1 MRKTHLL
8 EEKSVLDYFIVC
20 QKFFDL
26 IMSMEIDEDRK
37 YVLTKYSSRM
47 GLKCV
52 SESDHNLLI
61 CKLKIKW
68 NSRIRVER
76 KEIFNLKDPE
86 GLSLFSELTSNCPQ
100 LVKLSQKSSD
110 FLSDAEQWM
119 KKVEDIKHKSFKKI
133 RLTSK
138 PKPQNPELETLM
150 IAKQKL
156 RARIVGIMD
165 PVLKSKLNEN
175 IYLIEREIS
184 TVCSEKNAQIVKDHI
199 RDLSNDSGQVCR

>member
-1 MRKTHLL
+1 M
-8 EEKSVLDYFIVC
+8 
-20 QKFFDL
+20 
-26 IMSMEIDEDRK
+26 
-37 YVLTKYSSRM
+37 
-47 GLKCV
+47 
-52 SESDHNLLI
+52 
-61 CKLKIKW
+61 
-68 NSRIRVER
+68 
-76 KEIFNLKDPE
+76 
-86 GLSLFSELTSNCPQ
+86 
-100 LVKLSQKSSD
+100 VKLSQKSSD

-184 TVCSEKNAQIVKDHI
+184 TMCSEKMQKLLRIISEIYQTILDRFAN
-199 RDLSNDSGQVCR
+199 